1 MSMVNKNVLK
11 IRVILNVFKIV
22 WFKVELLGW

>member
-11 IRVILNVFKIV
+11 IRVILNVFKIL